1 MLQSLQQLLPIIV
14 LFLLKNIN
22 ISCVKKYRGWFITNS
37 KRKYLAKSSQSVSRK
52 GIKMMGRWCFV
63 GHNGA
68 VVLWDELHRQSVHG
82 WGWKDGET
90 EGPLPFLEDQLQFG
104 WLFFK
109 VRFFSDLWAYL
120 GVSLCSPE
128 ILRSRAKR
136 GSSCSSPLT
145 STHKTASRD
154 NSFSPV
160 EHLLVNIT
168 KLWIFQF
175 SWVLDGSTSLWPN
188 GSASTLHLLA
198 GLSCAVSVS
207 LGSIVGSRE
216 PFRSWLGALGWL
228 HPLEL
233 LSGMGGGAS
242 TTGWEGPLDW
252 TDSGLTTW
260 AGCNWALSIGW
271 LEPWLTIPV
280 KEQRKISS
288 FRPLKHWNTQ
298 ITETVVVSIQVDVFG
313 FCLIYNTK
321 KVTIISTR
329 KSSPKTSMSVHT
341 VSTVYFWTSTS
352 TQWHLFLVLYIVII
366 KM

>member
-1 MLQSLQQLLPIIV
+1 
-14 LFLLKNIN
+14 
-22 ISCVKKYRGWFITNS
+22 
-37 KRKYLAKSSQSVSRK
+37 
-52 GIKMMGRWCFV
+52 MGRRCFV
-63 GHNGA
+63 GHDGA
-68 VVLWDELHRQSVHG
+68 VVLWDELRRQSVHG
-82 WGWKDGET
+82 CGWKDGET

-104 WLFFK
+104 WPFFK
-109 VRFFSDLWAYL
+109 VWFFSDLWAYL

-154 NSFSPV
+154 NFFSPV
-160 EHLLVNIT
+160 EHLLVSIT

-175 SWVLDGSTSLWPN
+175 SCVLDGSTSLWPN

-260 AGCNWALSIGW
+260 AGCNWALSTGW
-271 LEPWLTIPV
+271 LEPWLTIPI
-280 KEQRKISS
+280 KEQWKISS

-313 FCLIYNTK
+313 FTSPGSKLQVFQVSAFIW
-321 KVTIISTR
+321 IQRRWISSHLWRSVFSGTNF
-329 KSSPKTSMSVHT
+329 SMREVR
-341 VSTVYFWTSTS
+341 YR
-352 TQWHLFLVLYIVII
+352 LVLN
-366 KM
+366 